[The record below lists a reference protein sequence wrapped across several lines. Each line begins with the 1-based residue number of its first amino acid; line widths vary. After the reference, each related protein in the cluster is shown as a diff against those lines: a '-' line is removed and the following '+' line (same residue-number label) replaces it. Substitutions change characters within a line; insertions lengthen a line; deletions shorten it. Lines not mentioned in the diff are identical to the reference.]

1 MILKIAFFKK
11 RTVVDI
17 VFEKMKINKF
27 LPTRIFPKFLI
38 FLIYFFGVAPKDYIF
53 CCFFHVYSWE
63 KQLSVFWKTRFSES
77 QVEIDFFYH
86 NFAPARYDPKQ
97 VSTYLRYVLQPPR
110 KVFLAIQ
117 SRPFDLLTSLF
128 RVDWVK
134 IELCS
139 E

>member
-1 MILKIAFFKK
+1 MDPKIQKIKEKLLSEPLWTIKNTEKSLVAHVSDR
-11 RTVVDI
+11 RTSTKYRLTFLFISVD
-17 VFEKMKINKF
+17 
-27 LPTRIFPKFLI
+27 
-38 FLIYFFGVAPKDYIF
+38 
-53 CCFFHVYSWE
+53 
-63 KQLSVFWKTRFSES
+63 
-77 QVEIDFFYH
+77 
-86 NFAPARYDPKQ
+86 RYDPKQ
-97 VSTYLRYVLQPPR
+97 VSTYLGYVLQPTK